1 MSPVFTFLFGLAL
14 LVLFGWYFA
23 TELASRKRWLG
34 LVLTVLL
41 TAFCVQQ
48 VWPPMDIKNA
58 EGQVIVPGKI
68 RLGLD
73 LQGGTSFLIRLI
85 PQTQDGITKDLLD
98 QAVEVIRKRVD
109 QFGVSEP
116 VISPQGKDQILV
128 QIAGLDTKQIEEARG
143 QLQKVAKLEFAMV
156 DAGGEGRVARI
167 QAGEELMPPAYILKP
182 YKLKKDSKD
191 PKDTTQIL
199 ITRRPV
205 LTGEHVVRAF
215 PFFDQQGY
223 GVSLEL
229 DAEGAKIF
237 DEVASQHK
245 GHQMAILLDGE
256 VLSAPVLQSDH
267 YFGRAQIT
275 GHFTDKEARELA
287 SALENPLRVP
297 VQIEETRS
305 VSPTLGEDSVR
316 SGIVAGLVGLVLVIL
331 FVLLYYRFAGL
342 VAIIGLLINIVILFG
357 LMAMFHFTLTLPGI
371 AGIILT
377 IGMAVDANVL
387 IYERLRE
394 ELAAGKSF
402 AAALNGAYE
411 KAFSA
416 IFDANAT
423 TLITAVIL
431 FWQATG
437 SVKGFA
443 VTLTLGIIAS
453 MFSALL
459 ITRTAFRWMID
470 KGVLKKLT
478 MLDLIPKRKFDFL
491 GKRWLALVFSLILI
505 GGSIGIFALR
515 GTGNFG
521 IDFLGGDLLLVD
533 STQAVTVAEARK
545 AIDNPD
551 VVIQFERTGMKE
563 LLSFRSAQG
572 SSDAIVDTLKKAF
585 PDRGISVIGQDTVG
599 AQIGMEFAKRALWAL
614 GLGMVGILIYVTLR
628 FEFSFALGAL
638 VALLHDVIITLGI
651 FSLIGGE
658 LSLVMVGAVLT
669 IAGYSINDTIVI
681 YDRIREGLKQGER
694 GTIQTLMNN
703 SINETLGRTILTGGS
718 TLLSVGALYFFG
730 GAVLRDF
737 SFAILVGI
745 AIGTYSSIFIAAPI
759 VLWASKLRGK
769 SVRREVLESEALKQA

>member
-1 MSPVFTFLFGLAL
+1 MSPALTFTLGLAL
-14 LVLFGWYFA
+14 LLLFGWYFA

-34 LVLTVLL
+34 LILTVFLV
-41 TAFCVQQ
+41 AFCLEQ
-48 VWPPMDIKNA
+48 VWPP
-58 EGQVIVPGKI
+58 GQKI

-85 PQTQDGITKDLLD
+85 PQTENGITQDLLD

-109 QFGVSEP
+109 QYGVSEP
-116 VISPQGKDQILV
+116 VISPQGTDRILV
-128 QIAGLDTKQIEEARG
+128 QIAGLDTQQIEEAKS
-143 QLQKVAKLEFAMV
+143 QLQRVAKLEFGIV
-156 DAGGEGRVARI
+156 GEGGPARVARI
-167 QAGEELMPPAYILKP
+167 QAGEEIMPPAYVLKTEKP
-182 YKLKKDSKD
+182 AKDSKEE
-191 PKDTTQIL
+191 TQIL
-199 ITRRPV
+199 VTRRPA
-205 LTGEHVVRAF
+205 LTGEHVTRAF
-215 PFFDQQGY
+215 AFFDQQGY

-229 DAEGAKIF
+229 DPEGAKIF

-245 GHQMAILLDGE
+245 GDRMAIILDGE
-256 VLSAPVLQSDH
+256 VLSAPTLQSDF
-267 YFGRAQIT
+267 YGGRAQIT
-275 GHFTDKEARELA
+275 GHFSDKEARDLA

-305 VSPTLGEDSVR
+305 VSPTLGADSVN
-316 SGIVAGLVGLVLVIL
+316 SGVVAGLVGLVLVMA
-331 FVLLYYRFAGL
+331 FVMLYYHFAGL
-342 VAIIGLLINIVILFG
+342 VAIFGLLINIVILFG
-357 LMAMFHFTLTLPGI
+357 TMAMFNFTLTLPGI

-394 ELAAGKSF
+394 ETAAGKSLP
-402 AAALNGAYE
+402 AALTGAYD

-443 VTLTLGIIAS
+443 VTLTLGIVAS

-459 ITRTAFRWMID
+459 FTRTAFRWLVD
-470 KGVLKKLT
+470 KNILKRLT

-491 GKRWLALVFSLILI
+491 GKRWLAALFSLLLI
-505 GGSIGIFALR
+505 AGSVGIFAMR
-515 GTGNFG
+515 GENNFG
-521 IDFLGGDLLLVD
+521 IDFRGGDLLIVE
-533 STQAVTVAEARK
+533 SSKPVSVADARK
-545 AIDNPD
+545 AVDDPA
-551 VVIQFERTGMKE
+551 VVIQFERAGMKD
-563 LLSFRSAQG
+563 LLTFRSPQG
-572 SSDAIVDTLKKAF
+572 TSEAVLAKLRTTF
-585 PDRGISVIGQDTVG
+585 PDRGVVALGQDTVG
-599 AQIGMEFAKRALWAL
+599 ALIGMEFAKKALWAL

-638 VALLHDVIITLGI
+638 VALLHDVIITLGL

-669 IAGYSINDTIVI
+669 IAGYSINDTIVVF
-681 YDRIREGLKQGER
+681 DRIREGLKQGER
-694 GTIQTLMNN
+694 GTIQTLMNT
-703 SINETLGRTILTGGS
+703 SINETLGRTILTGGT

-745 AIGTYSSIFIAAPI
+745 LIGTYSSIFIAAPI

>member
-1 MSPVFTFLFGLAL
+1 MSPAFTFFFGLVILA
-14 LVLFGWYFA
+14 LFGWYFA
-23 TELASRKRWLG
+23 TELANRKRWLG
-34 LVLTVLL
+34 LVLTILL
-41 TAFCVQQ
+41 TAFCIEQ
-48 VWPPMDIKNA
+48 VWPPTDVKNA
-58 EGQVIVPGKI
+58 EGQVVVPGKI

-85 PQTQDGITKDLLD
+85 PQTDSGITKDLLD

-128 QIAGLDTKQIEEARG
+128 QIAGLDTKQIEDARA

-156 DAGGEGRVARI
+156 DPGGEARVARV
-167 QAGEELMPPAYILKP
+167 QAGEEVMPPAYILKP
-182 YKLKKDSKD
+182 YKLKKDSKEA
-191 PKDTTQIL
+191 TQIL
-199 ITRRPV
+199 ITRRPA
-205 LTGEHVVRAF
+205 LTGEHVARAF

-237 DEVASQHK
+237 DEVAVQHK

-316 SGIVAGLVGLVLVIL
+316 SGVVAGLVGLALVIL

-342 VAIIGLLINIVILFG
+342 VAIFGLLINIVILFG
-357 LMAMFHFTLTLPGI
+357 TMAMFHFTLTLPGI

-394 ELAAGKSF
+394 EMAAGKSL
-402 AAALNGAYE
+402 AAGLNGAYD

-470 KGVLKKLT
+470 KGVLKNLT
-478 MLDLIPKRKFDFL
+478 MLDLIPKKKFDFL
-491 GKRWLALVFSLILI
+491 GKRWVAAVFSLLLI
-505 GGSIGIFALR
+505 GGSAGIFALR
-515 GTGNFG
+515 GEGNFG
-521 IDFLGGDLLLVD
+521 IDFRGGDLLIVD
-533 STQAVTVAEARK
+533 SAQPVSVAEARK
-545 AIDNPD
+545 AVDDPA
-551 VVIQFERTGMKE
+551 VVIQFERAGMKD

-572 SSDAIVDTLKKAF
+572 SSKEIVGKLKAAF

-599 AQIGMEFAKRALWAL
+599 AQIGMEFARRAIWAL

-658 LSLVMVGAVLT
+658 LSLVMVGAILT
-669 IAGYSINDTIVI
+669 IAGYSINDTIVVF
-681 YDRIREGLKQGER
+681 DRIREGLKQGER
-694 GTIQTLMNN
+694 GSIQTLMNN

-745 AIGTYSSIFIAAPI
+745 GIGTYSSVFIAAPI

-769 SVRREVLESEALKQA
+769 SVRREVLESEALRQP

>member
-1 MSPVFTFLFGLAL
+1 MSPALTFTLGLAL
-14 LVLFGWYFA
+14 LLLFGWYFA
-23 TELASRKRWLG
+23 TELAPRKRWLG
-34 LVLTVLL
+34 LILTVFLV
-41 TAFCVQQ
+41 AFCIEQ
-48 VWPPMDIKNA
+48 VWPP
-58 EGQVIVPGKI
+58 GQKI

-85 PQTQDGITKDLLD
+85 PQTETGITQDLLD

-109 QFGVSEP
+109 QYGVSEP
-116 VISPQGKDQILV
+116 VISPQGTDRILV
-128 QIAGLDTKQIEEARG
+128 QIAGLDTQQIEEAKS
-143 QLQKVAKLEFAMV
+143 QLQRVAKLEFGIV
-156 DAGGEGRVARI
+156 GEGGPARVARI
-167 QAGEELMPPAYILKP
+167 QAGEEIMPPAYVLKTEKP
-182 YKLKKDSKD
+182 AKDSKEE
-191 PKDTTQIL
+191 TQL
-199 ITRRPV
+199 LVTRRPA
-205 LTGEHVVRAF
+205 LTGEHVTRAF
-215 PFFDQQGY
+215 AFFDQQGY

-229 DAEGAKIF
+229 DPEGAKIF

-245 GHQMAILLDGE
+245 GDRMAIILDGE
-256 VLSAPVLQSDH
+256 VLSAPTLQSDF
-267 YFGRAQIT
+267 YGGRAQIT
-275 GHFTDKEARELA
+275 GHFTDKEARDLA

-305 VSPTLGEDSVR
+305 VSPTLGADSVK
-316 SGIVAGLVGLVLVIL
+316 SGVVAGVVGLVMVMA
-331 FVLLYYRFAGL
+331 FVMLYYHFAGL
-342 VAIIGLLINIVILFG
+342 VAIFGLLINIVILFG
-357 LMAMFHFTLTLPGI
+357 TMAMFNFTLTLPGI

-394 ELAAGKSF
+394 ETAAGKSLP
-402 AAALNGAYE
+402 AALSGAYD

-443 VTLTLGIIAS
+443 VTLTLGIVAS

-459 ITRTAFRWMID
+459 FTRTAFRWLVD
-470 KGVLKKLT
+470 KNILKRLT

-491 GKRWLALVFSLILI
+491 GKRWFAALFSLLLI
-505 GGSIGIFALR
+505 AGSVGIFAMR
-515 GTGNFG
+515 GENNFG
-521 IDFLGGDLLLVD
+521 IDFRGGDLLIVESSKPVSVAD
-533 STQAVTVAEARK
+533 ARQAVDDPA
-545 AIDNPD
+545 
-551 VVIQFERTGMKE
+551 VVIQFERAGMKD
-563 LLSFRSAQG
+563 LLTFRSPQG
-572 SSDAIVDTLKKAF
+572 TSEAVLGKLREAF
-585 PDRGISVIGQDTVG
+585 PDRGVVALGQDTVG
-599 AQIGMEFAKRALWAL
+599 ALIGMEFAKKALWAL

-638 VALLHDVIITLGI
+638 VALLHDVIITLGL

-669 IAGYSINDTIVI
+669 IAGYSINDTIVV

-694 GTIQTLMNN
+694 GTIQTLMNT
-703 SINETLGRTILTGGS
+703 SINETLGRTILTGGT

-745 AIGTYSSIFIAAPI
+745 VIGTYSSIFIAAPI
-759 VLWASKLRGK
+759 VLWASKIRGK

>member
-1 MSPVFTFLFGLAL
+1 MSPALTFVFGLLL

-23 TELASRKRWLG
+23 TDIAPRKRWLG
-34 LVLTVLL
+34 LVLTILL
-41 TAFCVQQ
+41 AAFCFEQ
-48 VWPPMDIKNA
+48 VWPP
-58 EGQVIVPGKI
+58 GQKI

-85 PQTQDGITKDLLD
+85 PQTENGITKDLLD

-109 QFGVSEP
+109 QYGVSEP
-116 VISPQGKDQILV
+116 VISPQGTDRILV
-128 QIAGLDTKQIEEARG
+128 QIAGLDTKQIEEAKS

-156 DAGGEGRVARI
+156 DEGGAGRVARI
-167 QAGEELMPPAYILKP
+167 QAGEEIMPPAYVLKA
-182 YKLKKDSKD
+182 YKLKKDSAKPED
-191 PKDTTQIL
+191 ETQIL
-199 ITRRPV
+199 VTRRPA

-229 DAEGAKIF
+229 DKEGADIF
-237 DEVASQHK
+237 DEVAAQNK
-245 GHQMAILLDGE
+245 GRQMAILLDGE

-305 VSPTLGEDSVR
+305 VSPTLGADSIR
-316 SGIVAGLVGLVLVIL
+316 SGIVAGLAGLALVIV

-342 VAIIGLLINIVILFG
+342 VAIFGLLLNIVILFG
-357 LMAMFHFTLTLPGI
+357 AMAMFHFTLTLPGI

-394 ELAAGKSF
+394 EMAAGKSL
-402 AAALNGAYE
+402 AAALNGAYD

-423 TLITAVIL
+423 TLITAIIL

-459 ITRTAFRWMID
+459 FTRTAFRWLVD
-470 KGVLKKLT
+470 KNVLKSIT

-491 GKRWLALVFSLILI
+491 GKRWAAAIISLLLI
-505 GGSIGIFALR
+505 GGSIAIFAFR
-515 GTGNFG
+515 GAGNFG
-521 IDFLGGDLLLVD
+521 IDFRGGDLLIVD
-533 STQAVTVAEARK
+533 SARPVSVADARQAIE
-545 AIDNPD
+545 NPD
-551 VVIQFERTGMKE
+551 VVIQFEREGMKE
-563 LLSFRSAQG
+563 LLTFRSAQG
-572 SSDAIVDTLKKAF
+572 TAGNVLAKLKEAF
-585 PDRGISVIGQDTVG
+585 PDRGISVVGQDTVG
-599 AQIGMEFAKRALWAL
+599 AQIGMEFAKRALFAL
-614 GLGMVGILIYVTLR
+614 GLGMLGILAYVTLR
-628 FEFSFALGAL
+628 FEFSFALGAV

-669 IAGYSINDTIVI
+669 IAGYSINDTIVVF
-681 YDRIREGLKQGER
+681 DRIREGLKQGER
-694 GTIQTLMNN
+694 GTIQALMNT
-703 SINETLGRTILTGGS
+703 SINETLGRTVLTGGT
-718 TLLSVGALYFFG
+718 TLLSVAALYFFG
-730 GAVLRDF
+730 GSVLRDF

-745 AIGTYSSIFIAAPI
+745 GIGTYSSIFIAAPI
-759 VLWASKLRGK
+759 VLWSSKLRGK

>member
-1 MSPVFTFLFGLAL
+1 MSPVFTFLFGLAI

-23 TELASRKRWLG
+23 TELSNRKRWLG
-34 LVLTVLL
+34 LVLTILL
-41 TAFCVQQ
+41 TAFCIEQL
-48 VWPPMDIKNA
+48 WPPMDVKNA
-58 EGQVIVPGKI
+58 EGQVVVPGKI

-116 VISPQGKDQILV
+116 VISPQGKDRILV
-128 QIAGLDTKQIEEARG
+128 QIAGLDTKQIEEARS

-156 DAGGEGRVARI
+156 DPGGDARVARI
-167 QAGEELMPPAYILKP
+167 QAGEDVMPPAYILKP

-199 ITRRPV
+199 ITRRPA
-205 LTGEHVVRAF
+205 LTGEHVARAF

-237 DEVASQHK
+237 DEVAAQHK

-275 GHFTDKEARELA
+275 GHFSDKEARELA

-316 SGIVAGLVGLVLVIL
+316 SGVVAGLVGLALVIL

-342 VAIIGLLINIVILFG
+342 VAIFGLLINIVILFG
-357 LMAMFHFTLTLPGI
+357 TMAMFHFTLTLPGI

-394 ELAAGKSF
+394 EMAAGKSL
-402 AAALNGAYE
+402 AAGLNGAYD

-443 VTLTLGIIAS
+443 VTLTLGIVAS

-470 KGVLKKLT
+470 KGILKKLT

-491 GKRWLALVFSLILI
+491 GKRWAAAIFSLLLI
-505 GGSIGIFALR
+505 GGSFGIFALR
-515 GTGNFG
+515 GENNFG
-521 IDFLGGDLLLVD
+521 IDFRGGDLLIVD
-533 STQAVTVAEARK
+533 SAKPVSVAEARK
-545 AIDNPD
+545 AVDNPD
-551 VVIQFERTGMKE
+551 VIIQFERTGMKE

-572 SSDAIVDTLKKAF
+572 SSKEIVEKLKAAY

-638 VALLHDVIITLGI
+638 VALLHDVIITMGI

-658 LSLVMVGAVLT
+658 LSLVMVGAILT
-669 IAGYSINDTIVI
+669 IAGYSINDTIVVF
-681 YDRIREGLKQGER
+681 DRIREGLKQGER
-694 GTIQTLMNN
+694 GSIQTLMNN
-703 SINETLGRTILTGGS
+703 SINETLGRTLLTGGS

-745 AIGTYSSIFIAAPI
+745 GIGTYSSVFIAAPI
-759 VLWASKLRGK
+759 VLWASKVRGK
-769 SVRREVLESEALKQA
+769 SVRREVLESESLKQA

>member
-1 MSPVFTFLFGLAL
+1 MSPAFTFLFGLAL
-14 LVLFGWYFA
+14 LVLFAWYFA
-23 TELASRKRWLG
+23 TELAPRKRWIG
-34 LVLTVLL
+34 LILTVLL
-41 TAFCVQQ
+41 TAFCL
-48 VWPPMDIKNA
+48 
-58 EGQVIVPGKI
+58 EQVIPPSQKI

-85 PQTQDGITKDLLD
+85 PQTETGITKDLLD

-109 QFGVSEP
+109 QYGVSEP
-116 VISPQGKDQILV
+116 VISPQGKDRILV
-128 QIAGLDTKQIEEARG
+128 QIAGLNAQQTEEART

-156 DAGGEGRVARI
+156 DEGGAARVARI
-167 QAGEELMPPAYILKP
+167 QAGEEVMPPAFILKP
-182 YKLKKDSKD
+182 YKLKKDSKE
-191 PKDTTQIL
+191 DTMQIL
-199 ITRRPV
+199 VTRRSA
-205 LTGEHVVRAF
+205 LTGEHVTKAF
-215 PFFDQQGY
+215 PFFDNQGY

-237 DEVASQHK
+237 DEVASQNK
-245 GHQMAILLDGE
+245 GRQMAILLDGE

-305 VSPTLGEDSVR
+305 VSPTLGADSVR
-316 SGIVAGLVGLVLVIL
+316 SGVVAGLAGLVLVIV
-331 FVLLYYRFAGL
+331 FVMLYYRFAGL
-342 VAIIGLLINIVILFG
+342 VAIFGLLINIVILFG
-357 LMAMFHFTLTLPGI
+357 TMAMFHFTLTLPGI

-394 ELAAGKSF
+394 EMAAGKSL
-402 AAALNGAYE
+402 AAALNGAYD

-423 TLITAVIL
+423 TLITAIIL

-459 ITRTAFRWMID
+459 ITRTAFRWLID
-470 KGVLKKLT
+470 TGVLKNLT

-491 GKRWLALVFSLILI
+491 GKRWVAAAISLVLI

-515 GTGNFG
+515 GQNNFG
-521 IDFLGGDLLLVD
+521 IDFLGGDLLIVD
-533 STQAVTVAEARK
+533 SAKPVSVAEARK
-545 AIDNPD
+545 AVDNPE
-551 VVIQFERTGMKE
+551 VVIQFEREGMKE
-563 LLSFRSAQG
+563 LLTFRSAQG
-572 SSDAIVDTLKKAF
+572 TSSAIVDKLKEAL
-585 PDRGISVIGQDTVG
+585 PDRGISIVGQDTVG
-599 AQIGMEFAKRALWAL
+599 AQIGMEFAKRALYAL

-628 FEFSFALGAL
+628 FEFSFALGAV

-669 IAGYSINDTIVI
+669 IAGYSINDTIVVF
-681 YDRIREGLKQGER
+681 DRIREGLKQGER
-694 GTIQTLMNN
+694 GTIQTLMNT
-703 SINETLGRTILTGGS
+703 SINETLGRTVLTGG
-718 TLLSVGALYFFG
+718 TTVLSVGALYFFG

-737 SFAILVGI
+737 SFAILIGI
-745 AIGTYSSIFIAAPI
+745 AIGTYSSIFVAAPI

-769 SVRREVLESEALKQA
+769 SIRREVLESEALKQG